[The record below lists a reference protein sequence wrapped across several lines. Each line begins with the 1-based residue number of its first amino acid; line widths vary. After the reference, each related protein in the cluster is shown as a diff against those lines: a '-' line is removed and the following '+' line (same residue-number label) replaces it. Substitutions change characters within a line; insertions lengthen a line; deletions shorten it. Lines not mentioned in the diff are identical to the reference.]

1 MEKIKKLLLFITL
14 ISFLYSCGGAS
25 DAAKVLRN
33 EKTRSTDEF
42 LVKKKQPLVLPPNF
56 ENIPAPDTIKK
67 NKNQEDKIREILK
80 IPEVKK
86 NKNKSS
92 STEQSIL
99 EKIRK

>member
-1 MEKIKKLLLFITL
+1 MRYLNLFIIL
-14 ISFLYSCGGAS
+14 FLFTTACSGLK
-25 DAAKVLRN
+25 DAGKVLRN